1 MFSPHLLIA
10 DGSPARRVSCAEG
23 AVTDS
28 DGILAGPTER
38 IGPVRGYR
46 EGAVGGGMFID
57 IPYTP
62 CANGTPKIKTI
73 QANIQRTR

>member
-38 IGPVRGYR
+38 IGPIRDYR
-46 EGAVGGGMFID
+46 EGAVGGGML
-57 IPYTP
+57 
-62 CANGTPKIKTI
+62 
-73 QANIQRTR
+73 